1 MRCQSSPYPWRTRL
15 SVNLK
20 LLHTFAQVAQLRS
33 FTRAAEELGRTPS
46 AISMQIAELED
57 QIGLKLLERTTRSV
71 TPTPDGALLLE
82 RVKNSIRSL
91 EEGISEARDAAERR
105 MGRVVFGCAPTVAA
119 GTLAPVLTQF
129 RSRFPKVALQVREVT
144 SNDLL
149 NAVRQREIDFGITPF
164 VQAKSDLVFKRLLR
178 EPLVALASRD
188 HFEDLPEVLSLD
200 HLTRLPLLV
209 MQGMPIIALQDEREL
224 PMMLTE
230 YLERSV
236 RPLSIACSVRQ
247 AATLVDLATSGL
259 GIGIVPRLA
268 VPAQKPRNVCMV
280 PLTEPEIVRDIGIA
294 TLKGEVLSKPAMV
307 LAGIFK
313 AQLAE
318 DARIEGAG

>member
-1 MRCQSSPYPWRTRL
+1 M

-46 AISMQIAELED
+46 AISMQVAELEE

-71 TPTPDGALLLE
+71 IPTPDGAILLE
-82 RVKNSIRSL
+82 RVRDSIRSL
-91 EEGISEARDAAERR
+91 EDGISEARDAADRR

-119 GTLAPVLTQF
+119 STLAPVLSQF
-129 RSRFPKVALQVREVT
+129 RAHFPKVALQVQEVT

-164 VQAKSDLVFKRLLR
+164 VQAKSDLMFKRLLR
-178 EPLVALASRD
+178 EPLVALAARD
-188 HFEDLPEVLSLD
+188 HFGDLPDILSLD
-200 HLTRLPLLV
+200 RLSRLPLLV
-209 MQGMPIIALQDEREL
+209 MQGMPVVVRQDDRET

-230 YLERSV
+230 YLERAK

-247 AATLVDLATSGL
+247 AATLVDLAASGL
-259 GIGIVPRLA
+259 GIGIVPRLV
-268 VPAQKPRNVCMV
+268 VPAGLDKNVRV
-280 PLTEPEIVRDIGIA
+280 LSLGAPEVVRDLGIA
-294 TLKGEVLSKPAMV
+294 TLKGEVLSKPA
-307 LAGIFK
+307 LALADLFK
-313 AQLAE
+313 TELSSGWAA
-318 DARIEGAG
+318 

>member
-1 MRCQSSPYPWRTRL
+1 M

-82 RVKNSIRSL
+82 RVQNSIRSL
-91 EEGISEARDAAERR
+91 EDGISEARDAAERR
-105 MGRVVFGCAPTVAA
+105 MGRVVFGCAPTLAA

-188 HFEDLPEVLSLD
+188 HFEDLPETLSRDL
-200 HLTRLPLLV
+200 LSRLPLLV
-209 MQGMPIIALQDEREL
+209 MQGMPVIVLQDERETSA
-224 PMMLTE
+224 MLTE
-230 YLERSV
+230 YLERSG
-236 RPLSIACSVRQ
+236 RSLNIACSVRQ

-259 GIGIVPRLA
+259 GIGLVPKLA
-268 VPAQKPRNVCMV
+268 VPAQMPEHVRV
-280 PLTEPEIVRDIGIA
+280 LSLSEPEVVRDIGIA
-294 TLKGEVLSKPAMV
+294 TLKGEVLSKPALA
-307 LAGIFK
+307 LAGMFK
-313 AQLAE
+313 SQLSGGLSNLSVSQ
-318 DARIEGAG
+318 IIS

>member
-1 MRCQSSPYPWRTRL
+1 M

-82 RVKNSIRSL
+82 RVQDSIRSL
-91 EEGISEARDAAERR
+91 EDGISEARDAAERR

-129 RSRFPKVALQVREVT
+129 RARFPKVALQVREVT

-188 HFEDLPEVLSLD
+188 HFEDLPETLSLD
-200 HLTRLPLLV
+200 FLSRLPLLV
-209 MQGMPIIALQDEREL
+209 MQGMPVIVRQDGRET
-224 PMMLTE
+224 PAMLTE
-230 YLERSV
+230 YLERSG
-236 RPLSIACSVRQ
+236 RSLNIACSVRQ
-247 AATLVDLATSGL
+247 ATTLVDLATSGL
-259 GIGIVPRLA
+259 GVGLVPKLA
-268 VPAQKPRNVCMV
+268 VPAQMPEHVRV
-280 PLTEPEIVRDIGIA
+280 LSLSEPEVVRDIGIA
-294 TLKGEVLSKPAMV
+294 TLKDEVLSKPALA
-307 LAGIFK
+307 LAGMFK
-313 AQLAE
+313 SQLS
-318 DARIEGAG
+318 GATAI

>member
-1 MRCQSSPYPWRTRL
+1 M

-20 LLHTFAQVAQLRS
+20 LLHTFARVAHLRS
-33 FTRAAEELGRTPS
+33 FSRAAEELGRTPS
-46 AISMQIAELED
+46 AISMQVAELEE

-71 TPTPDGALLLE
+71 IPTPDGAILLE
-82 RVKNSIRSL
+82 RVQDSIRSL
-91 EEGISEARDAAERR
+91 EDGITEARDAADRR
-105 MGRVVFGCAPTVAA
+105 RGRVVFGCAPTVAA
-119 GTLAPVLTQF
+119 GTLAPVLAQF
-129 RSRFPKVALQVREVT
+129 RARFPKVALQVREVT

-149 NAVRQREIDFGITPF
+149 SAVRERDIDFGITPF

-188 HFEDLPEVLSLD
+188 HFSDLPDVLSLD
-200 HLTRLPLLV
+200 RLARLPLLV
-209 MQGMPIIALQDEREL
+209 MQGMPIIVLQDERET

-230 YLERSV
+230 YLERSS

-247 AATLVDLATSGL
+247 AATLVDLAISGL

-268 VPAQKPRNVCMV
+268 VPAEMPRNVRMV

-313 AQLAE
+313 AQLAGAARSE
-318 DARIEGAG
+318 DAT

>member
-1 MRCQSSPYPWRTRL
+1 MSI
-15 SVNLK
+15 NLK

-71 TPTPDGALLLE
+71 APTPDGALLLE
-82 RVKNSIRSL
+82 RVQTSIRSL
-91 EEGISEARDAAERR
+91 EEGIAEARDAAERR

-119 GTLAPVLTQF
+119 GTLAHVLTEF
-129 RSRFPKVALQVREVT
+129 RVRFPKVALQVREVT

-149 NAVRQREIDFGITPF
+149 NAVREREIDFGITPF

-188 HFEDLPEVLSLD
+188 HFEGLPETLSLD
-200 HLTRLPLLV
+200 FLSRLPLLV
-209 MQGMPIIALQDEREL
+209 MQGMPVIVRQDDRET
-224 PMMLTE
+224 PAMLTE
-230 YLERSV
+230 YLERSG
-236 RPLSIACSVRQ
+236 RSLQIACSVRQ

-259 GIGIVPRLA
+259 GVGLVPRLA
-268 VPAQKPRNVCMV
+268 VPIQMPEHVRVL
-280 PLTEPEIVRDIGIA
+280 PLTDPEVVRDIGIA
-294 TLKGEVLSKPAMV
+294 TLKGEVLSKPAID
-307 LAGIFK
+307 LADLFK
-313 AQLAE
+313 AELSAGPSPSRRLGGLYAT
-318 DARIEGAG
+318 AR

>member
-1 MRCQSSPYPWRTRL
+1 M

-46 AISMQIAELED
+46 AISMQIAELEQ

-71 TPTPDGALLLE
+71 TPTPDGALLLA
-82 RVKNSIRSL
+82 RVQDSIRSL
-91 EEGISEARDAAERR
+91 EDGITEARDAADRR
-105 MGRVVFGCAPTVAA
+105 KGRVVFGCAPTVAA

-129 RSRFPKVALQVREVT
+129 RARFPRVALQIREIT

-149 NAVRQREIDFGITPF
+149 NAVREREIDFGITPF

-188 HFEDLPEVLSLD
+188 HFDDLPEVLSLD
-200 HLTRLPLLV
+200 RLSRLPLLV
-209 MQGMPIIALQDEREL
+209 MQGMPIIARQEGREM

-230 YLERSV
+230 YLERSGL
-236 RPLSIACSVRQ
+236 PLSIACSVRQ
-247 AATLVDLATSGL
+247 AATLVELATSGL
-259 GIGIVPRLA
+259 GIGIVPKLA
-268 VPAQKPRNVCMV
+268 VPEGILQHVRVLSLA
-280 PLTEPEIVRDIGIA
+280 EPEIVRDIGIA
-294 TLKGEVLSKPAMV
+294 TLKGEVLSKPALA
-307 LAGIFK
+307 LAGLFK
-313 AQLAE
+313 AQLTQ
-318 DARIEGAG
+318 GVST

>member
-1 MRCQSSPYPWRTRL
+1 M

-46 AISMQIAELED
+46 AISMQVAELED

-82 RVKNSIRSL
+82 RVQNSIRSL
-91 EEGISEARDAAERR
+91 EDGISEARDAAERR

-129 RSRFPKVALQVREVT
+129 RARFPKVALQVREVT

-149 NAVRQREIDFGITPF
+149 NAVREREIDFGITPF

-178 EPLVALASRD
+178 EPLVALGSRD
-188 HFEDLPEVLSLD
+188 HFEGLPETLSLD
-200 HLTRLPLLV
+200 FLSSLPLLV
-209 MQGMPIIALQDEREL
+209 MQGMPVIVRQDERET
-224 PMMLTE
+224 PSMLTE
-230 YLERSV
+230 YLERSG
-236 RPLSIACSVRQ
+236 RSLNIACSVRQ

-259 GIGIVPRLA
+259 GIGLVPKLA
-268 VPAQKPRNVCMV
+268 VPAQMPEHVRV
-280 PLTEPEIVRDIGIA
+280 LSLSEPEVVRDIGIA
-294 TLKGEVLSKPAMV
+294 TLKGEVLSKPA
-307 LAGIFK
+307 LALAEIFK
-313 AQLAE
+313 AQLS
-318 DARIEGAG
+318 GGSYP